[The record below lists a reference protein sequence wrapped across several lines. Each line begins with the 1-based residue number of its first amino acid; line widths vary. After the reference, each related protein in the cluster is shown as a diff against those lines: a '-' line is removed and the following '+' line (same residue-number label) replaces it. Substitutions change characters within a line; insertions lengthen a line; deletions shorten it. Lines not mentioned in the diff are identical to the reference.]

1 MISQNPH
8 VVTLV
13 DVVGKRPASAPAIKA
28 PSAPRFHRPLLVA
41 AGICAV
47 ALAGLTALVY
57 TTPFLPIDAAI
68 ERAQQAINVGPLV
81 TVFNVYMQIGG
92 PYGVMVEA
100 IVIALVLVLNRVS
113 WRLLLAGALGS
124 GLYFL
129 INMSFFRARPSVPN
143 VLRVTEHPAASSFP
157 SGHTVLFVFYAV
169 ILMTCLGLKF
179 IPRRWQPLGWAL
191 AVVFVL
197 VGGFSRNYSGAHW
210 PSDVLAGVL
219 IGVGWFSFVLSV
231 RWISDPVLHP
241 RAAHES
247 PYKPA
252 FVIEPG
258 LRVELP
264 RFAFNIWSTS
274 LQRLGLVV
282 RGVLYALVGVVAI
295 AAIIGLRDSVDLQGS
310 VTLIEQNALKFPV
323 GIFAAAGL
331 LGYALW
337 SIVRAIDDPLERGST
352 FHGVMSRM
360 AFLGSAGAY
369 TGLALFS
376 IQFAMGGSSGSGG
389 GLPFG
394 IDKLLGTQLTPL
406 VLPVFGAVVVTTGLG
421 QFADAWIAPFK
432 TDFLPQQ
439 SNPHQWRAWVFA
451 GRVGLFGRGI
461 AFTAIGLLM
470 VIGAFT
476 GHAHWNYGLTR
487 AFAVLLGLPAGAVIV
502 TIVAL
507 GFIALGLQSATS
519 PPVLRMKRGLD
530 PPVHK
535 RIAKES

>member
-1 MISQNPH
+1 M
-8 VVTLV
+8 
-13 DVVGKRPASAPAIKA
+13 PAAAPAVKA
-28 PSAPRFHRPLLVA
+28 PPLPRFHRPLLMV

-47 ALAGLTALVY
+47 ALAGLTALVN
-57 TTPFLPIDAAI
+57 TTPFLPLDATI
-68 ERAQQAINVGPLV
+68 ERAEQAINVGPLLS
-81 TVFNVYMQIGG
+81 VFYVYMQVGG
-92 PYGVMVEA
+92 PYGVIVEA
-100 IVIALVLVLNRVS
+100 VVIALVLALNRVS
-113 WRLLLAGALGS
+113 WRLLIAGALGS

-129 INMSFFRARPSVPN
+129 INTSFFRDRPSVPN

-169 ILMTCLGLKF
+169 ILMTCVGLKF

-191 AVVFVL
+191 AIVFVVL
-197 VGGFSRNYSGAHW
+197 GGFSRNYSGAHW
-210 PSDVLAGVL
+210 PSDVLAGGL

-231 RWISDPVLHP
+231 RWISDPVLYP
-241 RAAHES
+241 RAVDES

-252 FVIEPG
+252 FVVEPG
-258 LRVELP
+258 LRVEIP
-264 RFAFNIWSTS
+264 RFVFNPWFIS
-274 LQRLGLVV
+274 LQRFGLVV

-295 AAIIGLRDSVDLQGS
+295 AAIIGVRDSVDLQGS
-310 VTLIEQNALKFPV
+310 VTLIEQNALQLPV
-323 GIFAAAGL
+323 GIFAATGL

-337 SIVRAIDDPLERGST
+337 SVVRAIADPLERGST
-352 FHGVMSRM
+352 FHGVMSRL
-360 AFLGSAGAY
+360 AFLGSASAY

-376 IQFAMGGSSGSGG
+376 IQFAMGGSSRGG

-394 IDKLLGTQLTPL
+394 IDKLLGTQFTPP
-406 VLPVFGAVVVTTGLG
+406 VLAVLGAVVVITGIG

-432 TDFLPQQ
+432 TDFLAQLT
-439 SNPHQWRAWVFA
+439 NPHQWRAWVFA

-470 VIGAFT
+470 MIGAFT
-476 GHAHWNYGLTR
+476 GHADWNYGLTR
-487 AFAVLLGLPAGAVIV
+487 AFAVLLGLPAGAVVV

-530 PPVHK
+530 PPVRR